1 MFFESRSNRFI
12 TYFQEEIFS
21 FLREKLLKA
30 QEKMKQQARL
40 KQTDIE
46 FKEGDW
52 VYLQLQPF
60 RQRQFSLDRIIN
72 YQHDFCPL
80 KISKKINPITYH
92 WNYPKFKTPPS
103 FSYFII

>member
-60 RQRQFSLDRIIN
+60 RQRSVFPRSDNKLSAR
-72 YQHDFCPL
+72 FLP
-80 KISKKINPITYH
+80 T
-92 WNYPKFKTPPS
+92 
-103 FSYFII
+103 